1 MAVEDDKRINE
12 LTELAEVPADD
23 DNFVIDDTSAG
34 ETKFVTFT
42 NAIRTG
48 AMTLTNKTID
58 LTSNTLTGTTAQFN
72 TAMSDGSFAT
82 LAGTETLTNKTLTS
96 PVISTISN
104 TGTLTLPTS
113 TDTLVGKA
121 TTDTLTNK
129 TLTAP
134 IISTISNTGTLTLP
148 TSTDTLVGKATT
160 DTLTNKTI
168 DAASNTLSN
177 IGTSSISDDA
187 ITPAKWTN
195 PYCFR
200 AYASSGTSIAD
211 AGSGTKVNFQ
221 TEDYDYNNN
230 FASSTYTAPVAGV
243 YHFNARVELTT
254 TISGGIAFYVFL
266 KVNSTEITRGS
277 QRGASF
283 ATSDG
288 VVLSDDILLAA
299 NDTVTIY
306 AYQDSHGAES
316 TYTGTEHTFFSGHL
330 VHAT

>member
-96 PVISTISN
+96 PV
-104 TGTLTLPTS
+104 
-113 TDTLVGKA
+113 
-121 TTDTLTNK
+121 
-129 TLTAP
+129 
-134 IISTISNTGTLTLP
+134 ISTISNTGTLTLP